1 MDDLLRK
8 TITKVGMLKLQLT
21 VTLVALMIPFSVF
34 AESASQNL
42 KGLGGNR
49 DLILKAKELD
59 PNNKV
64 KVVQNRLVD
73 RTNRLEFGLLLGT
86 VAGGDS
92 YLNTSNRGLRLDY
105 HFTPRWSLGVSYYQS
120 QNELTNEGRRA
131 MSEAA
136 RARQNFENSLR
147 PDVDF
152 VRDTTL
158 AQLNWYPIYGKLNL
172 FNWAIAHFDIYALI
186 GAGQVRLSQS
196 QTETYTAGA
205 GVGLWITQHI
215 SARFE
220 GRYQTY
226 QDQIITGRRTL
237 DLAVFTAGLGVLF

>member
-1 MDDLLRK
+1 MA
-8 TITKVGMLKLQLT
+8 IYQKLNSKRSRFLQFVCCLSLCMG
-21 VTLVALMIPFSVF
+21 VSAQAS
-34 AESASQNL
+34 SASKDL

-49 DLILKAKELD
+49 DLILKARALD

-64 KVVQNRLVD
+64 KVVQNRLVE
-73 RTNRLEFGLLLGT
+73 RTNRVEVGLLLGG

-92 YLNTSNRGLRLDY
+92 YLTTTNRGLRLDY

-120 QNELTNEGRRA
+120 QNDLTNEGRRA
-131 MSEAA
+131 MSAA
-136 RARQNFENSLR
+136 AEARQSNQNFLR
-147 PDVDF
+147 PDIDF

-158 AQLNWYPIYGKLNL
+158 AVLNWYPIYGKLNL

-186 GAGQVRLSQS
+186 GGGQVRLSNS

-205 GVGLWITQHI
+205 GVGLWITKHL
-215 SARFE
+215 SARLE

-226 QDQIITGRRTL
+226 RDQIVSGERTL
-237 DLAVFTAGLGVLF
+237 DLTVFTAGVGVLF